1 MLKVPP
7 RARGVREEP
16 LQDLFI
22 GILLPLAVR
31 FLALPDGLLVES
43 HELGGRILEEVLR
56 QNW

>member
-1 MLKVPP
+1 MLKVAP

-16 LQDLFI
+16 LQDLLI

-31 FLALPDGLLVES
+31 FLTLSDGLLVES
-43 HELGGRILEEVLR
+43 HELGGCILEEMLR